1 VVEQDQEQV
10 YVEQQVM
17 QEDLVHQRETLEEH
31 QILEVQQVV
40 VAVELV
46 QLVKMHLDQQTQEMV
61 VLVRQVLS
69 QVVVLHMLEV
79 EVVLENL
86 DLQ

>member
-1 VVEQDQEQV
+1 
-10 YVEQQVM
+10 M
-17 QEDLVHQRETLEEH
+17 LEDIHHQREILVEH

-61 VLVRQVLS
+61 GQDRQVIS